1 MNIVLEWDATMNLD
15 RHHTKPDLCVPNK
28 LSQRAEAR

>member
-1 MNIVLEWDATMNLD
+1 MNIVLEWDAMMILD
-15 RHHTKPDLCVPNK
+15 RHHTESDLCVPNK